1 MSGAEKIRT
10 MITSCPRGSI
20 FFPEDF
26 SFIGGV
32 KLISS
37 ALMRLC
43 DEKTI
48 IRIAQGVYCYP
59 KIDDQWGMGV
69 LMPSINDIAQAIS
82 KRDRSRIAPT
92 GTYAMNILG
101 LSTQVQA
108 NVVYYTDG
116 SPRRINVGN
125 GHGILFKR
133 SSDMKRFA
141 FKNEIMQLIIAAL
154 KEIGNGKIT
163 EEEKTKIAERL
174 KEIGALDF
182 NHDVTLAPAW
192 AQKLLKELR

>member
-1 MSGAEKIRT
+1 MSGTEKIRAI
-10 MITSCPRGSI
+10 ITSCPRGSI

-43 DEKTI
+43 DDKTI

-59 KIDDQWGMGV
+59 KIDEQWGMGV

-101 LSTQVQA
+101 LSTQLQA

-141 FKNEIMQLIIAAL
+141 FQNKIMQLIIAAL

-163 EEEKTKIAERL
+163 EEVKTKIAEHL
-174 KEIGALDF
+174 KEVGDSDF

-192 AQKLLKELR
+192 ARKLLNELR